1 MSYSFDFNFKEVPNE
16 DLLKVCK
23 EVAATSL
30 KYSEEIIWRNRAKIP
45 SVVEEAVSY
54 SPFFKKIDLCWLY
67 KLFTINFVYWP
78 EKELLGIIGN
88 LSANTMKDVTHVH
101 FQNSFSRSYDYDVWN
116 GINHFEKIISEIRAM
131 EPDEVYKNLNSDHEW
146 YTKEEIAENL
156 EYYKKTLGY
165 DTIYDDL
172 QLNKW
177 LYNEAGDF
185 QVFSFQAFTS
195 PEESIMLKKQ
205 ITDIRDM
212 YLKI

>member
-1 MSYSFDFNFKEVPNE
+1 MLFIDHADIDCASGKKTIMNVMSTVKQR
-16 DLLKVCK
+16 KG
-23 EVAATSL
+23 
-30 KYSEEIIWRNRAKIP
+30 AKIP